1 MTRTPIT
8 CKLAL
13 MLVPAFYHALLVA
26 LLVFLVRLK
35 RPSNDRPW
43 KPDFARPAEADLS
56 GDTLT
61 LRNVRNIRYGA
72 PGTPFEA
79 AWETRTYDLSTLKR
93 LWFII
98 ESFSDLEVVAH
109 TLISFEFE
117 DDYLAFSAEARL
129 EEGEPYDILRGLFNN
144 FELVYTFGDERDF
157 ILRRTNYQDH
167 DVYLYPLTL
176 KPNEVR
182 VLLED
187 ILREA
192 NLLRENPAFYNSLG
206 RNCTN
211 LLGLHANH
219 VRPGSFAWWRP
230 EQALPGLSDRLLHRK
245 GWIDTTLAFEKLHEV
260 YNVREKAQKHGDD
273 PDVSEK
279 IREGLPAYRKGQS

>member
-1 MTRTPIT
+1 MILPVIY
-8 CKLAL
+8 
-13 MLVPAFYHALLVA
+13 FALLVA

-43 KPDFARPAEADLS
+43 KPDFACPAKAVLS

-61 LRNVRNIRYGA
+61 LHNVRNIRYGA

-79 AWETRTYDLSTLKR
+79 VWETRTYDLSTLKR
-93 LWFII
+93 LWFIT

-117 DDYLAFSAEARL
+117 DDYLGFSAEARL
-129 EEGEPYDILRGLFNN
+129 EEDESYDILRGMFNN
-144 FELVYTFGDERDF
+144 FELMYTFGDERDF

-167 DVYLYPLTL
+167 DVYLYPLTFSDD
-176 KPNEVR
+176 EVR
-182 VLLED
+182 ALLKD
-187 ILREA
+187 ILKKA
-192 NLLRENPAFYNSLG
+192 NYLRQNPAFYNSLG

-219 VRPGSFAWWRP
+219 VRPGSFGWWRP
-230 EQALPGLSDRLLHRK
+230 EQALPGVSDRLLYRK
-245 GWIDTTLAFEKLHEV
+245 GWIDTTLPFEGLHEV
-260 YNVREKAQKHGDD
+260 YNVRDRAQKYGDD
-273 PDVSEK
+273 PNVSEK
-279 IREGLPAYRKGQS
+279 IREGLLAYRKGQG

>member
-1 MTRTPIT
+1 
-8 CKLAL
+8 
-13 MLVPAFYHALLVA
+13 MLLPAFYLALLVA

-35 RPSNDRPW
+35 RPSNDRHW
-43 KPDFARPAEADLS
+43 KPDFAHPAQADLS

-61 LRNVRNIRYGA
+61 LHNVRNIRYGA

-79 AWETRTYDLSTLKR
+79 AWKTRTYDLSTVKR
-93 LWFII
+93 LWFVI

-117 DDYLAFSAEARL
+117 DDYLGFSAEARL
-129 EEGEPYDILRGLFNN
+129 EDGEPYNILRGMFSN
-144 FELVYTFGDERDF
+144 FELMYVFGDERDL

-176 KPNEVR
+176 SPDEVR
-182 VLLED
+182 ALLED
-187 ILREA
+187 ILKET
-192 NLLRENPAFYNSLG
+192 NVLRENPAFYNSLG

-230 EQALPGLSDRLLHRK
+230 AQALPGLSDRLLHRK
-245 GWIDTTLAFEKLHEV
+245 GWIDTTLPFDKLREV
-260 YNVREKAQKHGDD
+260 YNVRDKAQKYGDD
-273 PDVSEK
+273 PDVSAK
-279 IREGLPAYRKGQS
+279 IREGLLAYRKGQG

>member
-1 MTRTPIT
+1 MILPVIY
-8 CKLAL
+8 
-13 MLVPAFYHALLVA
+13 FALLVA

-43 KPDFARPAEADLS
+43 KPDFACPAKAVLS

-61 LRNVRNIRYGA
+61 LHNVRNIRYGA

-79 AWETRTYDLSTLKR
+79 VWETRTYDLSTLKR
-93 LWFII
+93 LWFIT

-117 DDYLAFSAEARL
+117 DDYLGFSAEARL
-129 EEGEPYDILRGLFNN
+129 EEDESYDILRGMFNN
-144 FELVYTFGDERDF
+144 FELMYTFGDERDF

-167 DVYLYPLTL
+167 DVYLYPLTFSDD
-176 KPNEVR
+176 EVR
-182 VLLED
+182 ALLKD
-187 ILREA
+187 ILKEA
-192 NLLRENPAFYNSLG
+192 NHLRQNPAFYNSLG

-219 VRPGSFAWWRP
+219 VRPGSFGWWRP
-230 EQALPGLSDRLLHRK
+230 EQALPGLSDRLLYRE
-245 GWIDTTLAFEKLHEV
+245 GWIDTTLPFEGLHEV
-260 YNVREKAQKHGDD
+260 YNVRDKAQKYGDD
-273 PDVSEK
+273 PNVSEK
-279 IREGLPAYRKGQS
+279 IREGLLAYREGQS

>member
-1 MTRTPIT
+1 MLLAALY
-8 CKLAL
+8 LAL
-13 MLVPAFYHALLVA
+13 LCALLT
-26 LLVFLVRLK
+26 FLVRLK

-43 KPDFARPAEADLS
+43 KPDFACPAGADLD

-61 LRNVRNIRYGA
+61 LRGVRNSRYGA

-79 AWETRTYDLSTLKR
+79 VWETRTFDLSTTKR
-93 LWFII
+93 LWFVI

-117 DDYLAFSAEARL
+117 DDYLGFSAEARL
-129 EEGEPYDILRGLFNN
+129 EDSEPYDILRGLFNN
-144 FELVYTFGDERDF
+144 FELMYTFGDERDL

-176 KPNEVR
+176 SPDEVR
-182 VLLED
+182 ALLED
-187 ILREA
+187 ILKET
-192 NLLRENPAFYNSLG
+192 NVLREKPAFYNSLG

-211 LLGLHANH
+211 LLGLHANR

-230 EQALPGLSDRLLHRK
+230 AQALPGLSDRLLYRK
-245 GWIDTTLAFEKLHEV
+245 GWIDTTLPFDKLREV
-260 YNVREKAQKHGDD
+260 YNVRDKAQKYGDD
-273 PDVSEK
+273 PDVSAK
-279 IREGLPAYRKGQS
+279 IREGLLAYRKGQS

>member
-1 MTRTPIT
+1 ML
-8 CKLAL
+8 LA
-13 MLVPAFYHALLVA
+13 AFYLVLLCALLT
-26 LLVFLVRLK
+26 FLVRLK

-43 KPDFARPAEADLS
+43 KPDFACPAQADLD

-61 LRNVRNIRYGA
+61 LHNVRNICYGA

-79 AWETRTYDLSTLKR
+79 VWETRTFDLGTVKR
-93 LWFII
+93 LWFVI

-109 TLISFEFE
+109 TLISFEFGGGE
-117 DDYLAFSAEARL
+117 YLAFSAEARL
-129 EEGEPYDILRGLFNN
+129 QDAEKYDILRGMFSN
-144 FELVYTFGDERDF
+144 FELMYVFGDERDF

-176 KPNEVR
+176 SPNEVR
-182 VLLED
+182 ALLED
-187 ILREA
+187 ILKEA
-192 NLLRENPAFYNSLG
+192 NVLRENPSFYNSLG

-230 EQALPGLSDRLLHRK
+230 AQALPGLSDRLLYRK
-245 GWIDTTLAFEKLHEV
+245 GWIDTTLPFEKLREV
-260 YNVREKAQKHGDD
+260 YNVRDKAQGYGDD
-273 PDVSEK
+273 PDVSAK
-279 IREGLPAYRKGQS
+279 IREGLLAYRKGQS